1 MGKVSL
7 AHIECELCVIDS
19 FNIQIDKDCEP
30 QLINTLCQPNSFATL
45 FPIVHVCDGVGYKN
59 SINKDHAG
67 SALMLIEVDLAGQPD
82 PTHLGRKL

>member
-45 FPIVHVCDGVGYKN
+45 FPQCMCVMVSCTKIQ
-59 SINKDHAG
+59 SIRNAG
-67 SALMLIEVDLAGQPD
+67 LALMLIEVGFAGQPD
-82 PTHLGRKL
+82 PTHLGCKF